1 MPILGESNTRQGF
14 SNAGTYLIDN
24 SIQFV
29 NDDSTYLNKT
39 FGTPTSASQFGYSF
53 WVRLSDQYDGNYI
66 LSANGGGNNDNFY
79 FSSQKVNIQE
89 GGTTRLATS
98 QLFLDQS
105 AWYHFVVAYDL
116 GNSTNEHKLRLYLNG
131 TEITAF
137 GTDTRSGLS
146 GTSSRLNANGISH
159 DIGANVNNGV
169 STHLNNFDGYVAE
182 FVFIDGSVITPSM
195 FGKTDANG
203 IWIPKDP
210 SGLTFGNNGFYLD
223 FEVAPGTG
231 NGAGTDVSGRTNH
244 FTESGFG
251 AHDQTIDTPTNNTV
265 FPTFNGLANG
275 GNIPLADGN
284 KLAKGTASWRSVF
297 ATQNF
302 GKSGKWYLEV
312 RMHNNTSNNGFIAG
326 IQDATDI
333 ADASEATYIGNTTS
347 TYGLGYALYTH
358 QNYYTNGS
366 YVAAGQGTLA
376 TGDIISVALD
386 LDNSRLHFAK
396 NGSYLLSGDP
406 AGNSGGISITSGKE
420 WVFGVS
426 TSSTEPYYVNFG
438 ADSTFGGAIA
448 ASANTD
454 ANSVGSFKY
463 APPTGFLALNTKNLT
478 APTITK
484 PSSYMNTVLY
494 TGNNTAIG
502 SGGNAVTGVGFQPD
516 LVWIKSRGTGSTSHI
531 WTDSVRGPTKI
542 INSNSSGAESTD
554 TEALST
560 FGTDGF
566 SVGNNANVNGSSD
579 SLVAWCWAAGGASP
593 TKTYTVKVVDD
604 SGNKY
609 RFDDFGTSAVT
620 LDLQEGGTYTFN
632 LNDSSV
638 ANHPFN
644 IGTSAD
650 ANVYGSGIVYY
661 LDGVSVTNSAYISGF
676 SAATTRQLVF
686 TVPASAPTLYY
697 FCSSH
702 GGMGGQIN
710 TNSTHGS
717 SNFTGSTQAVVSSNP
732 TSGFSIIKYQGTGSS
747 ATLGHELSA
756 APTWVL
762 VKDLDNSRSW
772 NVYHQGLQGP
782 GGGTE
787 TEVIYLDQTVDSS
800 ADSTIF
806 GTAPTSSVVN
816 VVSGNGSNGSS
827 INYIMY
833 AWAEVEGYS
842 KFGYYRGSSSLDGA
856 FVNTGFKPA
865 WIMIKESTLN
875 AASHDWFVFDTARY
889 KANGDTTALDATFG
903 GSLEAND
910 STAEEPQSSNYS
922 EDPGLVIL
930 SNGFKLLTD
939 SGTINNDGR
948 DYIYMAFAETYFG
961 GGTKLPT
968 TNAR

>member
-29 NDDSTYLNKT
+29 NDDSTYLNKS

-312 RMHNNTSNNGFIAG
+312 RMHNNTGSNGFIAG
-326 IQDATDI
+326 IQDATDV
-333 ADASEATYIGNTTS
+333 AELSAENYIGQTTS
-347 TYGLGYALYTH
+347 TYGLGYALYTAS
-358 QNYYTNGS
+358 NYYTNGGAVS
-366 YVAAGQGTLA
+366 AGHGTLA

-454 ANSVGSFKY
+454 ANSVGLFKY

-478 APTITK
+478 EPTITD
-484 PSSYMNTVLY
+484 PSAYFQTTLY
-494 TGNNTAIG
+494 TGNASTQEVNQ
-502 SGGNAVTGVGFQPD
+502 SGNSTFMPG
-516 LVWIKSRGTGSTSHI
+516 LVWIKSRSAVSNHVWI
-531 WTDSVRGPTKI
+531 DAVRGSSKQLY
-542 INSNSSGAESTD
+542 SNAAVAEGTESDGVTSFDADGFTLGADSGAY
-554 TEALST
+554 
-560 FGTDGF
+560 
-566 SVGNNANVNGSSD
+566 VNRSSENM
-579 SLVAWCWAAGGASP
+579 VAWQWAAGGASP

-609 RFDDFGTSAVT
+609 RFDDFGTSADECAC
-620 LDLQEGGTYTFN
+620 LE
-632 LNDSSV
+632 
-638 ANHPFN
+638 
-644 IGTSAD
+644 
-650 ANVYGSGIVYY
+650 IVR
-661 LDGVSVTNSAYISGF
+661 II
-676 SAATTRQLVF
+676 ATRV
-686 TVPASAPTLYY
+686 
-697 FCSSH
+697 
-702 GGMGGQIN
+702 
-710 TNSTHGS
+710 
-717 SNFTGSTQAVVSSNP
+717 
-732 TSGFSIIKYQGTGSS
+732 
-747 ATLGHELSA
+747 
-756 APTWVL
+756 
-762 VKDLDNSRSW
+762 
-772 NVYHQGLQGP
+772 
-782 GGGTE
+782 
-787 TEVIYLDQTVDSS
+787 
-800 ADSTIF
+800 
-806 GTAPTSSVVN
+806 
-816 VVSGNGSNGSS
+816 
-827 INYIMY
+827 
-833 AWAEVEGYS
+833 
-842 KFGYYRGSSSLDGA
+842 
-856 FVNTGFKPA
+856 
-865 WIMIKESTLN
+865 
-875 AASHDWFVFDTARY
+875 
-889 KANGDTTALDATFG
+889 
-903 GSLEAND
+903 
-910 STAEEPQSSNYS
+910 
-922 EDPGLVIL
+922 
-930 SNGFKLLTD
+930 
-939 SGTINNDGR
+939 
-948 DYIYMAFAETYFG
+948 
-961 GGTKLPT
+961 
-968 TNAR
+968 

>member
-53 WVRLSDQYDGNYI
+53 WVRLGDQYDGNYI
-66 LSANGGGNNDNFY
+66 LSADGSGNNDNFY

-89 GGTTRLATS
+89 GGTNRLVTS

-137 GTDTRSGLS
+137 DTDARSGLS

-169 STHLNNFDGYVAE
+169 STHVNNFDGYVAE

-195 FGKTDANG
+195 FGRTDANG

-244 FTESGFG
+244 FTESGLG

-265 FPTFNGLANG
+265 FPTLNGLANG

-284 KLAKGTASWRSVF
+284 KLAKGNADWRSVF

-302 GKSGKWYLEV
+302 GKSGKWYVEV
-312 RMHNNTSNNGFIAG
+312 RLHNNQSANGFIAG

-333 ADASEATYIGNTTS
+333 ADVSEASYIGNTTS
-347 TYGLGYALYTH
+347 TYGLGYSLYTTAY
-358 QNYYTNGS
+358 YYTNGS
-366 YVAAGQGTLA
+366 NSAAGQGTLA
-376 TGDIISVALD
+376 TGDIISLALD
-386 LDNSRLHFAK
+386 LDNNRLHFAK
-396 NGSYLLSGDP
+396 NGSYLLSGNP

-426 TSSTEPYYVNFG
+426 TGSSEPYYVNFG

-463 APPTGFLALNTKNLT
+463 APPTGFLALNTKNLA

-531 WTDSVRGPTKI
+531 LTDSVRGPTKNL
-542 INSNSSGAESTD
+542 NSNSTGAESTD

-560 FGTDGF
+560 FDTDGF
-566 SVGNNANVNGSSD
+566 TVGNDNNVNGSSD

-644 IGTSAD
+644 IGTSAN

-702 GGMGGQIN
+702 SGMGGQIN
-710 TNSTHGS
+710 TNSTFGS
-717 SNFTGSTQAVVSSNP
+717 SNFDGSVQSLVSSNP
-732 TSGFSIIKYQGTGSS
+732 TSGFSICKLNPGGNSNITF
-747 ATLGHELSA
+747 GHELGV
-756 APTWVL
+756 APKWVL
-762 VKDLDNSRSW
+762 VKNLVDGATNWQVFHQSVGAGNKIFLNST
-772 NVYHQGLQGP
+772 NAQ
-782 GGGTE
+782 
-787 TEVIYLDQTVDSS
+787 SS
-800 ADSTIF
+800 DTNMWQNTDPS
-806 GTAPTSSVVN
+806 SSVVSMGTAQTTNEN
-816 VVSGNGSNGSS
+816 V
-827 INYIMY
+827 IAYC
-833 AWAEVEGYS
+833 WAEIEGYS
-842 KFGYYRGSSSLDGA
+842 KFGTYRGSSSDDGA

-865 WIMIKESTLN
+865 WIMIKCSSFSD
-875 AASHDWFVFDTARY
+875 ASHDWFIFDTARY

-903 GSLEAND
+903 GTLEAND
-910 STAEEPQSSNYS
+910 STAEEPQSTNYS
-922 EDPGLVIL
+922 DDPGLVIL
-930 SNGFKLLTD
+930 SNGFKLLTN

>member
-14 SNAGTYLIDN
+14 SSAGTYLIDN

-53 WVRLSDQYDGNYI
+53 WVRLGDQYDGNYI

-203 IWIPKDP
+203 IWIPKNP

-223 FEVAPGTG
+223 FEVAPGTE

-251 AHDQTIDTPTNNTV
+251 SHDQTIDTPTNNTV

-275 GNIPLADGN
+275 GDIPLADGN
-284 KLAKGTASWRSVF
+284 KLAKAKANWRSVF

-312 RMHNNTSNNGFIAG
+312 RMHSNQSANGFIAG

-333 ADASEATYIGNTTS
+333 AELSAENYIGQTTS
-347 TYGLGYALYTH
+347 TYGLGYSLYTH
-358 QNYYTNGS
+358 ENYYTNGS
-366 YVAAGQGTLA
+366 GSAAGQGTLA

-386 LDNSRLHFAK
+386 LDNNRLHFAK

-426 TSSTEPYYVNFG
+426 TSASEPYYVNFG

-478 APTITK
+478 APTITD
-484 PSSYMNTVLY
+484 PSAYFQTTLY
-494 TGNNTAIG
+494 TGNASTQEVNQ
-502 SGGNAVTGVGFQPD
+502 SGNSTFVPG
-516 LVWIKSRGTGSTSHI
+516 LVWIKSRSATSNQVWI
-531 WTDSVRGPTKI
+531 DAVRGSSKQI
-542 INSNSSGAESTD
+542 YSNATAAEGTESDGVTSFDDNGFTLGADSGAY
-554 TEALST
+554 
-560 FGTDGF
+560 
-566 SVGNNANVNGSSD
+566 VNRSGENM
-579 SLVAWCWAAGGASP
+579 VAWQWAAGGTNP

-632 LNDSSV
+632 LNDSS
-638 ANHPFN
+638 NDTHPFN
-644 IGTSAD
+644 IGTSAN

-676 SAATTRQLVF
+676 TAATTRQIVF

-702 GGMGGQIN
+702 SGMGGQIN
-710 TNSTHGS
+710 TNSTFGS
-717 SNFTGSTQAVVSSNP
+717 SNFDGSVQSLVSSNP
-732 TSGFSIIKYQGTGSS
+732 TSGFSICKLNPGGNSNITF
-747 ATLGHELSA
+747 GHELGV
-756 APTWVL
+756 APKWVL
-762 VKDLDNSRSW
+762 VKNLVDGATNWQVFHQSVGAGNKIFLNST
-772 NVYHQGLQGP
+772 NA
-782 GGGTE
+782 
-787 TEVIYLDQTVDSS
+787 QTSDTNMWQNTDPS
-800 ADSTIF
+800 
-806 GTAPTSSVVN
+806 SSVVSMGTAQTTNEN
-816 VVSGNGSNGSS
+816 V
-827 INYIMY
+827 IAYC
-833 AWAEVEGYS
+833 WAEIEGYS
-842 KFGYYRGSSSLDGA
+842 KFGTYRGSSSDDGA

-865 WIMIKESTLN
+865 WIMIKCSSFSD
-875 AASHDWFVFDTARY
+875 ASHDWFIFDTARY

-903 GSLEAND
+903 GTLEAND
-910 STAEEPQSSNYS
+910 STDEEPQSDNFSD
-922 EDPGLVIL
+922 DPGLVIL
-930 SNGFKLLTD
+930 SNGFKLLTN

>member
-14 SNAGTYLIDN
+14 SNAGTFLIDN

-53 WVRLSDQYDGNYI
+53 WVRLGDQYDGNYI

-312 RMHNNTSNNGFIAG
+312 RMHSNQSANGFIAG

-333 ADASEATYIGNTTS
+333 ADVSEATYIGSTTS
-347 TYGLGYALYTH
+347 TYGLGYSLYTSD
-358 QNYYTNGS
+358 NYYTNGS
-366 YVAAGQGTLA
+366 PTSAGQGTLA

-454 ANSVGSFKY
+454 ANSVGLFKY

-478 APTITK
+478 APTITD
-484 PSSYMNTVLY
+484 PSAYFQTTLY
-494 TGNNTAIG
+494 TGNASTQEVNQ
-502 SGGNAVTGVGFQPD
+502 SGNSTFMPG
-516 LVWIKSRGTGSTSHI
+516 LVWIKSRSAVSNHVWI
-531 WTDSVRGPTKI
+531 DAVRGSSKQLY
-542 INSNSSGAESTD
+542 SNAAVAEGTESDGVTSFDADGFTLGADSGAY
-554 TEALST
+554 
-560 FGTDGF
+560 
-566 SVGNNANVNGSSD
+566 VNRSSENM
-579 SLVAWCWAAGGASP
+579 VAWQWAAGGASP

-609 RFDDFGTSAVT
+609 RFDNFGTSAVT

-632 LNDSSV
+632 LNDSS
-638 ANHPFN
+638 NDTHPFN
-644 IGTSAD
+644 IGTSAN
-650 ANVYGSGIVYY
+650 ANVYGSGILYY

-676 SAATTRQLVF
+676 TAATTRKIVF

-702 GGMGGQIN
+702 SGMGGQIN
-710 TNSTHGS
+710 TNSTFGS
-717 SNFTGSTQAVVSSNP
+717 SNFAGSVQTLVSSNV
-732 TSGFSIIKYQGTGSS
+732 TSGFSICKLNPGGNSNITF
-747 ATLGHELSA
+747 GHELGV
-756 APTWVL
+756 APQWVL
-762 VKDLDNSRSW
+762 VKNLVDGATNWQVFHQSGGSGRKILLNS
-772 NVYHQGLQGP
+772 
-782 GGGTE
+782 
-787 TEVIYLDQTVDSS
+787 SS
-800 ADSTIF
+800 GSSSDTNMWQN
-806 GTAPTSSVVN
+806 TDPTSSVVSMGTAQTTNEN
-816 VVSGNGSNGSS
+816 VIAYCWAEIAGFSKFGVYNGKGNGSTT
-827 INYIMY
+827 
-833 AWAEVEGYS
+833 
-842 KFGYYRGSSSLDGA
+842 DGP
-856 FVNTGFKPA
+856 FIETGFSPA
-865 WIMIKESTLN
+865 WLMIKRSGATEN
-875 AASHDWFVFDTARY
+875 WFIFNNKSDPYNPAGRY
-889 KANGDTTALDATFG
+889 ILADGTNVENDHSGGNDVDFLANGFRLRANNAGTNTFDN
-903 GSLEAND
+903 S
-910 STAEEPQSSNYS
+910 
-922 EDPGLVIL
+922 
-930 SNGFKLLTD
+930 
-939 SGTINNDGR
+939 
-948 DYIYMAFAETYFG
+948 YIYMTFAENPFAGSTPM
-961 GGTKLPT
+961 T
-968 TNAR
+968 AR